1 MSAHENISGGVVPLA
16 EQLHQRTGIAAARC
30 YQCGKCS
37 AGCPLAAEMDYPP
50 SLIMRMLQS
59 GGPELE
65 DKVLT
70 SHTIWLCL
78 SCEACYTRCPMEI
91 DIPTLMDNL
100 RSQSVRLK
108 KVNPKAK
115 DIIAFHRSFLDSI
128 KFTGRLYEV
137 GLIVDYKTR
146 TRHLLQDVLMAPV
159 LFFKGKLGLLPHAV
173 KDRSNLARIFAK
185 TISEKEVKA

>member
-1 MSAHENISGGVVPLA
+1 MSAHETLSAGAVPLA
-16 EQLHQRTGIAAARC
+16 EQLRQRTGISAAHC

-50 SLIMRMLQS
+50 SVIMRMLQT
-59 GGPELE
+59 GRPELE
-65 DKVLT
+65 DKVL
-70 SHTIWLCL
+70 SSYSIWLCL
-78 SCEACYTRCPMEI
+78 SCETCYTRCPMEI
-91 DIPTLMDNL
+91 DIPTLMDDL
-100 RSQSVRLK
+100 RRRALRLK
-108 KVNPKAK
+108 KVHPKAK

-173 KDRSNLARIFAK
+173 KDRSNLSRIFAK
-185 TISEKEVKA
+185 TRSEKEAEA